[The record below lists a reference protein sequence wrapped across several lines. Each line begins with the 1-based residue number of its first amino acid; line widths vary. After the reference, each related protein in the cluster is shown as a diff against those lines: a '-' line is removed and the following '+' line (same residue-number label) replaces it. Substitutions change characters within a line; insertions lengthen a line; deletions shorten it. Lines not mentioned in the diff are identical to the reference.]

1 MGRNGRP
8 KLTEGERRTAGALLV
23 RLNERELEIV
33 SRKAEAAGVTPTE
46 WARYA
51 ALERNPPRIQVVPE
65 LNHKAWLELGRLA
78 GTVGRAIWRFR
89 PGGEGSLGT
98 QVAHL
103 NKELRA
109 VRNLLIGSAE

>member
-1 MGRNGRP
+1 MGRSGRR
-8 KLTEGERRTAGALLV
+8 KLAQSERRTAGALLV
-23 RLNERELEIV
+23 RLNERELQTV
-33 SRKAEAAGVTPTE
+33 TRKAAAAGVSPTE

-51 ALERNPPRIQVVPE
+51 ALGRNPPRIQVVPE

-103 NKELRA
+103 DEELRA
-109 VRNLLIGSAE
+109 VRNLLIGSTE